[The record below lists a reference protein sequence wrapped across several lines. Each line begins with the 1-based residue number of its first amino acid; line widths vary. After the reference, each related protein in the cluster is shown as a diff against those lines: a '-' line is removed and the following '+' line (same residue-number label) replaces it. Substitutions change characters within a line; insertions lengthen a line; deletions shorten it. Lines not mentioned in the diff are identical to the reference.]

1 MRARLQK
8 HFQSIDRRIFYR
20 DDLADLESIYQL
32 GKVLRPTKHGSV
44 IKIVTKSSLQTSFVF
59 DQLKQYR
66 VTLAPM
72 EFVEVNH

>member
-44 IKIVTKSSLQTSFVF
+44 IKIVTKSSLQTKA
-59 DQLKQYR
+59 QLRQHR
-66 VTLAPM
+66 VKLAPM
-72 EFVEVNH
+72 EFVEINH